1 MHFIDVFCVFIGN
14 NFYICHTL
22 TLIVKLNYQ
31 QKNKFMNATKTLI
44 VIAFVV
50 CNTITAQVTYLDN
63 NNLKFNSQ
71 NNCQLRYL
79 YFPNLHAY
87 YDKLN
92 NVYLYQDKGIWV
104 SNEEL
109 PPLYGGYSLFS
120 KVRVE
125 ITDFD
130 DDKPYTQL
138 KNHKKQFPYSSKGH
152 FTYQTASID

>member
-1 MHFIDVFCVFIGN
+1 
-14 NFYICHTL
+14 
-22 TLIVKLNYQ
+22 
-31 QKNKFMNATKTLI
+31 MNATKTLI

-71 NNCQLRYL
+71 NNCQIRYL